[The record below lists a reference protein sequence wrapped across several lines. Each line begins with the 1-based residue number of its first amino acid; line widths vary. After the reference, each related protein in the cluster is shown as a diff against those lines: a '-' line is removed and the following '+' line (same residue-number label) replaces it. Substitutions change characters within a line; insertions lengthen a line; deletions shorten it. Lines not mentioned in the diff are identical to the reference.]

1 MNPYRRIALT
11 VIRLVA
17 AGCLLISTL
26 NLGLYYLK
34 THQARDS
41 MHVGRSL
48 LLAIPLVIGILL
60 LIKST
65 AIARRLTQ
73 DFDE

>member
-1 MNPYRRIALT
+1 MNPYNRIALT

-17 AGCLLISTL
+17 AGCLLISIM

-34 THQARDS
+34 SQKDRVP
-41 MHVGRSL
+41 MHAGRFL
-48 LLAIPLVIGILL
+48 WLAIPLVIGIVLL
-60 LIKST
+60 VKST
-65 AIARRLTQ
+65 AIARRLTE

>member
-41 MHVGRSL
+41 MQIGRCL